1 MVTFSD
7 TSQRVLFYVY
17 VLSNDFKACTPESH
31 CKTGKYKF
39 KMGTILGLSYRK
51 PEYYGSV
58 EL

>member
-1 MVTFSD
+1 MCMFF
-7 TSQRVLFYVY
+7 QK
-17 VLSNDFKACTPESH
+17 NDFKACMPESH